1 MEEILFWKRCKKFW
15 KGLKTWKNREWQWL
29 EGEGEELACIC
40 LALCADVLTWV
51 YVRTYVVLTLLPP
64 PCNTFFTQLQRHQ
77 FCIFSDL
84 AVHPFSV
91 SLSVSS
97 SFLWPPTF
105 GMPGDAVLCCLHLC
119 LWCCFPESRLYIY
132 VMTTVTFVFSVNS
145 PPLEPFV
152 QLPTAH
158 LHLDGI

>member
-1 MEEILFWKRCKKFW
+1 MEEILFWKRRKKFW
-15 KGLKTWKNREWQWL
+15 KGLKTWKNRECQWV

-51 YVRTYVVLTLLPP
+51 HVVLTLLPP
-64 PCNTFFTQLQRHQ
+64 PCNTFFTQLQGHQ
-77 FCIFSDL
+77 FWVFSDL

-91 SLSVSS
+91 FLCPPHFSDLWLLACLEMQSFAVYTYVSVLFSRIK
-97 SFLWPPTF
+97 
-105 GMPGDAVLCCLHLC
+105 ALHLC
-119 LWCCFPESRLYIY
+119 DDNCHFCI
-132 VMTTVTFVFSVNS
+132 FSQQFS
-145 PPLEPFV
+145 PEPFV